1 MGMNSILSTG
11 SVVGGASIV
20 VGEAEASLRMLKSLR
35 QFEEAAEASYQVNLG
50 QLEKQ
55 CQIVGKKLEEEE
67 NKVHPVENAIK
78 HYGGELE
85 SLQNMMDRQRSL
97 IRETS
102 VALSSVPAGN
112 SNEER
117 RSCQARKEILTNKI
131 RELEAELGKME
142 EHALALKRHL
152 EKIGRL
158 RREVEENVK
167 LLTEAD
173 RQVRQ
178 EKETYASEGRIAIAR
193 LRDEAEQN
201 ERTCQNF
208 YNVVRERTGG
218 R

>member
-1 MGMNSILSTG
+1 MSMNSILSAG

-35 QFEEAAEASYQVNLG
+35 QSEKAAEASYQVNLG
-50 QLEKQ
+50 QLEEQ
-55 CQIVGKKLEEEE
+55 CQIVGKMLEEEE
-67 NKVHPVENAIK
+67 NKVNPVENAIK
-78 HYGGELE
+78 YYGEELE
-85 SLQNMMDRQRSL
+85 ALQNMMDRQRTL

-102 VALSSVPAGN
+102 VALSSAPAGN

-117 RSCQARKEILTNKI
+117 RSYQARKEILANKI

-142 EHALALKRHL
+142 EHDLSLKRHL

-158 RREVEENVK
+158 RREVEENIK
-167 LLTEAD
+167 SLTEAD

-178 EKETYASEGRIAIAR
+178 EKETYASEGRLAIAR

-201 ERTCQNF
+201 ERTCQSF

>member
-20 VGEAEASLRMLKSLR
+20 VGEAEASLRMMKSLR
-35 QFEEAAEASYQVNLG
+35 QSEEAAEASYQVNLG

-67 NKVHPVENAIK
+67 NKVDPVENAIK

-85 SLQNMMDRQRSL
+85 ALQNMMDRQRSL

-102 VALSSVPAGN
+102 AALSSVPVGN
-112 SNEER
+112 SPEER
-117 RSCQARKEILTNKI
+117 RSCQARKEILANKV

-178 EKETYASEGRIAIAR
+178 ERETYASEGRIAIAR

>member
-1 MGMNSILSTG
+1 M
-11 SVVGGASIV
+11 
-20 VGEAEASLRMLKSLR
+20 
-35 QFEEAAEASYQVNLG
+35 
-50 QLEKQ
+50 
-55 CQIVGKKLEEEE
+55 LEEEE
-67 NKVHPVENAIK
+67 NKVNPVENAIK
-78 HYGGELE
+78 YYGEELE
-85 SLQNMMDRQRSL
+85 ALQNMMDRQRTL

-102 VALSSVPAGN
+102 VALSSAPAGN

-117 RSCQARKEILTNKI
+117 RSYQARKEILANKI

-142 EHALALKRHL
+142 EHDLSLKRHL

-158 RREVEENVK
+158 RREVEENIK
-167 LLTEAD
+167 SLTEAD

-178 EKETYASEGRIAIAR
+178 EKETYASEGRLAIAR

-201 ERTCQNF
+201 ERTCQSF

>member
-20 VGEAEASLRMLKSLR
+20 VGEAEASLRMMKSLR
-35 QFEEAAEASYQVNLG
+35 QSEEAAEASYQVNLG

-67 NKVHPVENAIK
+67 NKVYPVENAIK

-85 SLQNMMDRQRSL
+85 ALQNMMDRQRSL

-102 VALSSVPAGN
+102 AALSSVPAGN
-112 SNEER
+112 SPEER
-117 RSCQARKEILTNKI
+117 RSCQARKEILANKV

-158 RREVEENVK
+158 RREVEENIK

-178 EKETYASEGRIAIAR
+178 ERETYTSEGRIAIAR
-193 LRDEAEQN
+193 LKDEAEQN

>member
-1 MGMNSILSTG
+1 
-11 SVVGGASIV
+11 
-20 VGEAEASLRMLKSLR
+20 
-35 QFEEAAEASYQVNLG
+35 
-50 QLEKQ
+50 
-55 CQIVGKKLEEEE
+55 
-67 NKVHPVENAIK
+67 
-78 HYGGELE
+78 
-85 SLQNMMDRQRSL
+85 MMDRQRSL

-102 VALSSVPAGN
+102 AALSSVPVGN
-112 SNEER
+112 SPEER
-117 RSCQARKEILTNKI
+117 RSCQARKEILANKV

-152 EKIGRL
+152 GKIGRL

-178 EKETYASEGRIAIAR
+178 ERETYASEGRIAIAR